1 MRGCPPAL
9 LRVYSPCHWPAAVL
23 IGLLAFKEPVAT
35 QAVQVVLELLCHKFP
50 SVRKVAAEKL
60 YVKILTFEDQFA
72 SRDGEEV
79 DIDDALEVLT
89 ETGWDADEASGLEE
103 KRDEIYTTLKVPV
116 PDRSKLPRC
125 VALPT
130 TWLPQLYVCG
140 GELYAHGLPRRPKE
154 RANKGGGDNAG
165 QATYADLVKEMH
177 Y

>member
-130 TWLPQLYVCG
+130 TWLPQLCVCVEGSYVLTGC
-140 GELYAHGLPRRPKE
+140 LAGLRSAPT
-154 RANKGGGDNAG
+154 RAVATM
-165 QATYADLVKEMH
+165 QARQHTRTW
-177 Y
+177 